1 MTKDGGIRPI
11 DILATQ
17 ISWVLHP
24 TQKNET
30 NKENGKYFYFRLLGI
45 INIK

>member
-1 MTKDGGIRPI
+1 MTKDGGNRPI

-24 TQKNET
+24 TQNRDK
-30 NKENGKYFYFRLLGI
+30 
-45 INIK
+45 